1 MSVPKN
7 QQKKLISREKN
18 SRKMSGWREKLLPR
32 NMQGGGG
39 SNILADQKRFGRD
52 VIVSMLGPDHEQHQ
66 AQVRHNMSLNQGLSD
81 MTEAELIEKE
91 KKLIGRD
98 SRKMPGWRERL
109 LPRNLQGGGGSNIVA
124 DQDRFGRDVAISMPG
139 QDHKQYQAQVGHNMS
154 LNCQD
159 LSDMAEAEHVDEE
172 KKLFR
177 RERDDQK
184 MPDWRERLSP
194 RNMQDGGGSKI
205 LADQDRFGKDA
216 AISMPEQD
224 HQQHQAQEGQNI
236 FLHCQDLYDMAYAE
250 LVDEEKKLFRRE
262 RDDQKMPDWRE
273 RLSPKNMQGGGG
285 SKILADQDR
294 FGRDA
299 AVLMPE
305 QDHHQHQAQEGQ
317 NMSLH
322 CKGLYDMA
330 EGELVEADQGLEV
343 PEGEDGGQFKPEPVP
358 CWAGQGPHQAA
369 LAEPGC

>member
-1 MSVPKN
+1 MRNWIHLFADGISTRLCRCKVSGKRLTAGCQSVLPGLFSNSAFDPEQSSTDTAPDLAGGLEGSVGGVGGVGGDGWGQTAPIQSWNNTPSQLEQASGVSVLKN

-52 VIVSMLGPDHEQHQ
+52 VVVSMLGPDHEQHQ

-109 LPRNLQGGGGSNIVA
+109 LPRSLQGGGGRNILA
-124 DQDRFGRDVAISMPG
+124 DQKRFGRDVAISMPG

-159 LSDMAEAEHVDEE
+159 L
-172 KKLFR
+172 
-177 RERDDQK
+177 
-184 MPDWRERLSP
+184 
-194 RNMQDGGGSKI
+194 
-205 LADQDRFGKDA
+205 
-216 AISMPEQD
+216 
-224 HQQHQAQEGQNI
+224 
-236 FLHCQDLYDMAYAE
+236 YDMAYAE

-262 RDDQKMPDWRE
+262 RDDEKMPDCRE
-273 RLSPKNMQGGGG
+273 RLSPRNMEGGGG
-285 SKILADQDR
+285 SKILAD
-294 FGRDA
+294 
-299 AVLMPE
+299 
-305 QDHHQHQAQEGQ
+305 
-317 NMSLH
+317 
-322 CKGLYDMA
+322 
-330 EGELVEADQGLEV
+330 
-343 PEGEDGGQFKPEPVP
+343 
-358 CWAGQGPHQAA
+358 
-369 LAEPGC
+369 

>member
-1 MSVPKN
+1 MSGKRLTSGCQSVLPGLFSNSAFDPEQSSTDTAPDLAGGQEGSVGGVGGDGWGQTAPIQSWNNTPSQLEQASGVSVPKN

-32 NMQGGGG
+32 NMQGEGG

-154 LNCQD
+154 LNCQG

-224 HQQHQAQEGQNI
+224 HQQHQAQEGQN
-236 FLHCQDLYDMAYAE
+236 
-250 LVDEEKKLFRRE
+250 
-262 RDDQKMPDWRE
+262 
-273 RLSPKNMQGGGG
+273 
-285 SKILADQDR
+285 
-294 FGRDA
+294 
-299 AVLMPE
+299 
-305 QDHHQHQAQEGQ
+305 
-317 NMSLH
+317 MSLH

>member
-1 MSVPKN
+1 MRNWIHVFADGISARLCRCKVSGKRLTAGCQSVLPGLFSNSAFDTEQSSSDTDPDLAGGLEGSVGGVGGVRGVGGDGWGQTAPIQSWNNTPSQLEQASGVSVLKN
-7 QQKKLISREKN
+7 QQKNLISREKN

-109 LPRNLQGGGGSNIVA
+109 LPRSLQGGGGRNILA
-124 DQDRFGRDVAISMPG
+124 DQKRFGRDVAISMPG

-159 LSDMAEAEHVDEE
+159 L
-172 KKLFR
+172 
-177 RERDDQK
+177 
-184 MPDWRERLSP
+184 
-194 RNMQDGGGSKI
+194 
-205 LADQDRFGKDA
+205 
-216 AISMPEQD
+216 
-224 HQQHQAQEGQNI
+224 
-236 FLHCQDLYDMAYAE
+236 YDMAYAE

-262 RDDQKMPDWRE
+262 RDDEKMPDCRE
-273 RLSPKNMQGGGG
+273 RLSPRNMEGGGG
-285 SKILADQDR
+285 SKILAD
-294 FGRDA
+294 
-299 AVLMPE
+299 
-305 QDHHQHQAQEGQ
+305 
-317 NMSLH
+317 
-322 CKGLYDMA
+322 
-330 EGELVEADQGLEV
+330 
-343 PEGEDGGQFKPEPVP
+343 
-358 CWAGQGPHQAA
+358 
-369 LAEPGC
+369 